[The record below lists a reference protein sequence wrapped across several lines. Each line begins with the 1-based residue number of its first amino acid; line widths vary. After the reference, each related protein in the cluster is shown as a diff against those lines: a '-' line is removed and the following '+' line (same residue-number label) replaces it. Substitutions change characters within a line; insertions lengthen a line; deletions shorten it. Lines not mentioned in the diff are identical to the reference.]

1 LERELRRAVEQ
12 IRGGGY
18 CANEVCGINLRAWL
32 TELIGCDP
40 QQRFFAEVGECY
52 QGLNKKGCLSL
63 DQSKSFQDF
72 GETAPRFVS
81 LDKFSRV
88 VTALDRT
95 LSHLVIAFANDDPEM
110 KELCQHHAVHSG
122 LLLRGLF
129 GDSEAMRTLYP
140 THAMAIP
147 SQPELSDN
155 LVAKTRVAFEDGS
168 LARACAPRYGMD
180 EDDLAYALMKV
191 VTIQRKLLPIVPME
205 VHRLADAVETQ
216 IRLRKIA
223 EKLQASGGRSL
234 NPQQVAN
241 LDLALRAQ
249 TVRKTEISKTLK
261 ADFHIDPSK
270 MFFIDDILIDR
281 IKLLFGDELEFL
293 RPVLAPYIERSKQA
307 QAQQTETQNSGS
319 AINS

>member
-1 LERELRRAVEQ
+1 
-12 IRGGGY
+12 
-18 CANEVCGINLRAWL
+18 
-32 TELIGCDP
+32 
-40 QQRFFAEVGECY
+40 
-52 QGLNKKGCLSL
+52 
-63 DQSKSFQDF
+63 
-72 GETAPRFVS
+72 
-81 LDKFSRV
+81 
-88 VTALDRT
+88 
-95 LSHLVIAFANDDPEM
+95 
-110 KELCQHHAVHSG
+110 
-122 LLLRGLF
+122 
-129 GDSEAMRTLYP
+129 
-140 THAMAIP
+140 MAIP